1 MNKNKKNPTEIK
13 LEASQAAAAAVVCE
27 QNCGG
32 ESDQLTHDS
41 DKLELKAVTCPD
53 KRLLRRRRS

>member
-13 LEASQAAAAAVVCE
+13 LEASQAAAAVVCE

-32 ESDQLTHDS
+32 ESDQLTQIQ
-41 DKLELKAVTCPD
+41 TNWN
-53 KRLLRRRRS
+53 